1 MSRRSSLKGLEKIN
15 KNILE
20 VGNRETTELF
30 SWNQLLDDLV
40 NKKIKLDNDYY
51 ENQVRKIYDDIFY
64 NDPHH
69 SDYIQ
74 GDFLDFDYNQF
85 DPNDIELIMIR
96 KEKDKNSNN
105 WTEKYQNHK
114 YQNTDNWYN
123 INNLE
128 DKYNKYFDQK
138 IVANRDKIPI
148 VIEISKDTNPDIKFH
163 LFFRI
168 IKDNQDFRQK
178 RRNNYNYKFII
189 KELLDTRKD
198 RYLWVKINDNKYNSV
213 FEAIQ
218 RSKNKMNYVKNT
230 LINEIR
236 EGKHNFNIQWYPY
249 EGSYFENNNNPYL
262 NFNYIDSGYY
272 INMLLPDEKYSFK
285 SCHIT
290 FHNQAG
296 NINKIHF
303 KFENDNKKVIYG
315 TDLRIENYEND
326 VTNYFKLEV
335 ISNEYFVNK
344 KNLLHQKTVDFLIQ
358 IMELTQRTISLYI
371 FDNLNDAEYLNF
383 IISYNKFNQ
392 HLIHEY
398 LRRKYTPIANSKE
411 KGELYFYD
419 FKIKKYQFKKK
430 NVYIKVEFDIFF
442 VNYNLLMIQIE
453 INYDDNRVDKIRA
466 IPYIDGSDNN
476 NIKLFYVNNNIKR
489 NNQYNYEIFLDKD
502 YLYIEEFDFYFYLT
516 SLINQNE
523 FNRNIEIH
531 KKFLLITDDNYVDI
545 VINKKKNT
553 YIRIFNNSSN
563 QFEIYHN
570 YINYFDMYY
579 IIKDG
584 KEDYELLKLDINL
597 ENFIKLDNYIK
608 NKNFQN
614 IFNNEKNKKIFK
626 IESIYDSNYFKING
640 NLENFIKKLN
650 DDDEFYTDNFNDMY
664 QITNILLLNLYKIL
678 DENNIYKVSLN
689 QKIFDKILN
698 RHLLYI
704 GNYNYDKEDMK
715 IDNND
720 RDIKIDND
728 KLDKDIYDFLYSK
741 DNDDRDIK
749 IDNDDRDIYEYLSNN
764 KNKILIFYGN
774 NIDQNSN
781 ESKYFDLTPL
791 LSKQIKDKIQPDS
804 INNFKQE
811 FIYEKEKIS
820 FEKFIFDEN
829 INDENNKNRNEAM
842 RNSKEDYINLNFA
855 ESVVSRE
862 EVWHLKSIIIDG
874 GYEQYYPDILYGEEN
889 DIEKNKYFLKK
900 TILDHINQ
908 NIKEIKLRDGENT
921 FLYKSKN
928 SKSYIDEKDT
938 IILFSVY
945 YETFPKFLLHKFDL
959 NTLGLDK
966 NIKYI
971 DNFNQF
977 MVDYEGKKI
986 HYIELSDKLN
996 ISLKYEIYLNYI
1008 NKIKKD
1014 LKKQKK
1020 DSTGFNEINKL
1031 INDKY
1036 DILKNSRENDE
1047 YDIKLIIQNLSDKNE
1062 YLLLNEIN
1070 NREFIINDLYN
1081 QLNAIKNYFLYNNN
1095 IFNNFL
1101 KDFVKFYKYIF
1112 ENNDFGNNLII
1123 NKNIF
1128 DITNN
1133 FDIILFVKNSNLL
1146 GGSWRNKS
1154 TSSNNPNYPPN
1165 RYPNRSTRPNYA
1177 RKNFN
1182 NSRSNINPNS
1192 TENYY
1197 KGYNRNIPFNN
1208 INQITIPY
1216 KNRNYYNLFTY
1227 IIEEEDK
1234 NFFNNEIVE
1243 IDSFRQLFYF
1253 KNEDKPKT
1261 FFDIFYKENQN
1272 FKEKMINKLKKLE
1285 EITDENTTFGE
1296 LFILVDIG
1304 TYSYDKTKKI
1314 NCDYCTALANINLN
1328 NFKKLYQKNINND
1341 YFLNFLN
1348 YFLNKDNI
1356 KNLSYYLEDSTELY
1370 FEYLDYI
1377 KKIDIS
1383 SNNFNSNEKKK
1394 EIIIFTKQWDQYFI
1408 HKINI
1413 NSNNISKIDNYNQ
1426 IIELEDRNVSTEEN
1440 ISIKENSKK
1449 LKDFINENLLDLYI
1463 QDIIIDDTINDGI
1476 QYLKSLKQ
1484 NNKIRENI
1492 QNLININNQERYTK
1506 FYTLNLRKKNNA
1518 IKNIYNKIKDKFN
1531 NIIFVE
1537 DKIDD
1542 QLDAII
1548 YILIEKAKFYK
1559 FEINDDFKENLKMI
1573 IENFSEE
1580 DKNILIE
1587 ALTYNK
1593 DDYEEYIKNKF
1604 QLEKTQQS
1612 DIKLQI
1618 GGEIEINSIINKINN
1633 DNYIDKL
1640 IKPEKLDQIINYQP
1654 DLDQKY
1660 FDKSKFNFNY
1670 LQKLN
1675 DEKERYKLEFA
1686 NAIDQYKL
1694 KIITE
1699 LNEIFLD
1706 NFESD
1711 PTLNLKDDLKNKI
1724 NELKEKTENL
1734 KNNVNKDKFENFEE
1748 QLEKISSE
1756 IINFKENSYLI
1767 SLAYRDFYFY
1777 FRYYILEKI
1786 ISEKFMKEIPENIND
1801 ELDKIFEYYNF
1812 KKEDDGVKAAKLAI
1826 IGDIL
1831 DNILINKVK
1840 NVIFNEINLYISKEN
1855 EFEIKK
1861 FKNTLSP
1868 DLIDIDNEFDVDL
1881 SKMNEKIKNILKYK
1895 NNIDNEL
1902 VYNLGNV
1909 LIKNV
1914 KVQPILYYTNNFFD
1928 ININKQQFIIYNKE
1942 LKELLKDKIVLNYDL
1957 TKSLIDNQNE
1967 ELLKALNEKI
1977 KLDKNKITKLIEY
1990 IQENKID
1997 NNIYKY
2003 QDFCDNY
2010 NYHLKEELKKIQNHK
2025 NIFKNYDYL
2034 ISVFIYFYKCTKK
2047 GETNLDDDT
2056 NDDLKESLDIEELKN
2071 YYDIKDI
2078 KKYSKTNII
2087 KFINIKFTN
2096 NFNKIETKFNDKNL
2110 NNLEMML
2117 VNPKDIN
2124 NNKQLKK
2131 EFTSICL
2138 AIDLVVGNMYSK
2150 LLKRF
2155 LLEYFTDKYSSDVS
2169 EEQSL
2174 RRIKN
2179 IINNIMENIDN
2190 LINTKYDFK
2199 IGNFN
2204 DISIDN
2210 ITEFTKKLV
2219 ILHSE
2224 GRYQIKEYV
2233 ELDEDNL
2240 FNEIV
2245 NLIKSNSYE
2254 KIEDDDIIL
2263 TYLKDNINDYFKNFY
2278 KIAINTLIACSSGIN
2293 NYILYHNKYKIILD
2307 FLNDILEKS
2316 NNKPTKAQKIE
2327 EDIKKRELL
2336 IDAIKN
2342 NKKNTLDKDFNEN
2355 KSELDSFFDFTS

>member
-1 MSRRSSLKGLEKIN
+1 MNSNDLINDFFSKLYSGNINEFNKFIENNNLPVNIKNNNNENALHVIIKSDLSDILKINFIKYLNSKNININDKDCNGNSPFNLACQKQLFNIMIVLYNLYKNEINLYDKNNYDINPIYYILKGEIVD
-15 KNILE
+15 E
-20 VGNRETTELF
+20 
-30 SWNQLLDDLV
+30 
-40 NKKIKLDNDYY
+40 
-51 ENQVRKIYDDIFY
+51 
-64 NDPHH
+64 
-69 SDYIQ
+69 
-74 GDFLDFDYNQF
+74 
-85 DPNDIELIMIR
+85 
-96 KEKDKNSNN
+96 
-105 WTEKYQNHK
+105 
-114 YQNTDNWYN
+114 
-123 INNLE
+123 LE
-128 DKYNKYFDQK
+128 DY
-138 IVANRDKIPI
+138 PSP
-148 VIEISKDTNPDIKFH
+148 E
-163 LFFRI
+163 
-168 IKDNQDFRQK
+168 
-178 RRNNYNYKFII
+178 KFIKNESI
-189 KELLDTRKD
+189 L
-198 RYLWVKINDNKYNSV
+198 KINDL
-213 FEAIQ
+213 
-218 RSKNKMNYVKNT
+218 SKLND
-230 LINEIR
+230 EI
-236 EGKHNFNIQWYPY
+236 
-249 EGSYFENNNNPYL
+249 
-262 NFNYIDSGYY
+262 
-272 INMLLPDEKYSFK
+272 K
-285 SCHIT
+285 S
-290 FHNQAG
+290 
-296 NINKIHF
+296 
-303 KFENDNKKVIYG
+303 
-315 TDLRIENYEND
+315 
-326 VTNYFKLEV
+326 
-335 ISNEYFVNK
+335 FVN
-344 KNLLHQKTVDFLIQ
+344 
-358 IMELTQRTISLYI
+358 
-371 FDNLNDAEYLNF
+371 
-383 IISYNKFNQ
+383 NK
-392 HLIHEY
+392 
-398 LRRKYTPIANSKE
+398 
-411 KGELYFYD
+411 
-419 FKIKKYQFKKK
+419 
-430 NVYIKVEFDIFF
+430 
-442 VNYNLLMIQIE
+442 
-453 INYDDNRVDKIRA
+453 
-466 IPYIDGSDNN
+466 
-476 NIKLFYVNNNIKR
+476 
-489 NNQYNYEIFLDKD
+489 
-502 YLYIEEFDFYFYLT
+502 
-516 SLINQNE
+516 
-523 FNRNIEIH
+523 
-531 KKFLLITDDNYVDI
+531 
-545 VINKKKNT
+545 
-553 YIRIFNNSSN
+553 
-563 QFEIYHN
+563 
-570 YINYFDMYY
+570 
-579 IIKDG
+579 
-584 KEDYELLKLDINL
+584 
-597 ENFIKLDNYIK
+597 
-608 NKNFQN
+608 N
-614 IFNNEKNKKIFK
+614 IFNNDKLIKIIKKNAKFELGTNKLLIDEKIDQFKNKIIENKNNLSSDIKSQFNNEILNILKKSHPKIFEPINFESTKSFDNDGFYYLKEGETKTNYKIHGEPTFDENLEIIKKNNK
-626 IESIYDSNYFKING
+626 IEIENYKNKYKQIINSLDPISFHFDF
-640 NLENFIKKLN
+640 LENIAHVYYCSEFSKNIKKLLENEKCNAIPDKYLNPRNAIPSFIDFINNQAKPEEKDKKSDKYIIGNNKLFNNFIIQIDDLHKACKSSEFIYIKNIVTNQEIFIYKNN
-650 DDDEFYTDNFNDMY
+650 DDKGINLYQSRTFNGGNIDNDRRLALEIEVKDSLLELKLNNKSLGIGQFEIEFYKYDKTDPNQFKFIDKIDIKTNEYNESIEDFFTNKIKLQEGSGNNPKLNNFFDNFSVPGKADEPDDREDEIYDRENFSTVNEIDDND
-664 QITNILLLNLYKIL
+664 KL
-678 DENNIYKVSLN
+678 DKDNDE
-689 QKIFDKILN
+689 
-698 RHLLYI
+698 
-704 GNYNYDKEDMK
+704 KEYMK
-715 IDNND
+715 IDNDD

-764 KNKILIFYGN
+764 KDKILIFYGN